1 MVCLEFALVTPYF
14 KIAVV
19 AVRLAMMKEKTLSDI
34 HQHWMQLALNEAL
47 KAVGNTHPNPA
58 VGAVIV
64 RDGQVLGKG
73 YTQPCGGHHAE
84 VEALKRAGD
93 VQGATLYVTLEPC
106 ASQGRT
112 PACTAA
118 IIPSGIVQVV
128 IASSDP
134 NPNMAGGADVL
145 QQAGIDVILGVCK
158 DEADVLNRPFF
169 HYIKTNMPWLIAKA
183 AISLDG
189 KMATRT
195 KHSQWISGAESRQH
209 AHGVRALCDAIV
221 VGVGTLVHDNPSLT
235 VRDARM
241 IGKPPLRVMLG
252 KHAPKP
258 WKDCKLLSDEAP
270 SRFYITHDSED
281 AQAWRDLGMQVML
294 VEDYQAAFKH
304 LAADGCLQVLL
315 EGGGKLHAAC
325 LEYGISNELL
335 LYQAPVLMGGV
346 EALSFWHGEG
356 VATMQDALHIKNIE
370 RVMLGQDMCIRGDIV
385 YPS

>member
-1 MVCLEFALVTPYF
+1 
-14 KIAVV
+14 
-19 AVRLAMMKEKTLSDI
+19 MKEEIVANI
-34 HQHWMQLALNEAL
+34 HQQWMQMALSEAM

-73 YTQPCGGHHAE
+73 FTQTCGGNHAE
-84 VEALKRAGD
+84 VEALQAAGD
-93 VQGATLYVTLEPC
+93 VAGATLYVTLEPC
-106 ASQGRT
+106 AAQGRT
-112 PACTAA
+112 PACTSA
-118 IIPSGIVQVV
+118 IIPSGIQTVV
-128 IASSDP
+128 YASSDP
-134 NPNMAGGADVL
+134 NPQMAGGAQVL
-145 QQAGIDVILGVCK
+145 EAAGIEVVANVCQA
-158 DEADVLNRPFF
+158 EADRLNRPFF
-169 HYIKTNMPWLIAKA
+169 HYIQYKMPWLIAKA

-221 VGVGTLVHDNPSLT
+221 VGVGTLVSDNPSLT
-235 VRDARM
+235 VRDAAI
-241 IGKPPLRVMLG
+241 IGQPPLRVMLG

-270 SRFYITHDSED
+270 SRFYVMHDSDD
-281 AQAWRDLGMQVML
+281 ALAWSELGMEVVL
-294 VEDYQAAFKH
+294 VENYEAAFQH

-325 LEYGISNELL
+325 LEHGISNELL
-335 LYQAPVLMGGV
+335 LYQAPVLIGGV
-346 EALSFWHGEG
+346 DAMSFWHGEG
-356 VATMQDALHIKNIE
+356 VETMQDALHIQNIE

>member
-1 MVCLEFALVTPYF
+1 
-14 KIAVV
+14 
-19 AVRLAMMKEKTLSDI
+19 MKEETLLDT
-34 HQHWMQLALNEAL
+34 HKHWMQFALNQAR
-47 KAVGNTHPNPA
+47 KGVGNTHPNPA

-73 YTQPCGGHHAE
+73 YTQPCGGNHAE
-84 VEALKRAGD
+84 VEALDAAGD

-106 ASQGRT
+106 ASAGRT
-112 PACTAA
+112 PACTSA
-118 IIPSGIVQVV
+118 IIPSGIVEVV

-134 NPNMAGGADVL
+134 NPEMAGGAKVL
-145 QQAGIDVILGVCK
+145 EEAGIEVIAGVCK
-158 DEADVLNRPFF
+158 QEADTLNRPFF
-169 HYIKTNMPWLIAKA
+169 HYIKTNMPWVIAKA

-195 KHSQWISGAESRQH
+195 KHSQWISGAESRKH

-235 VRDARM
+235 VRDANV

-252 KHAPKP
+252 KDAPKP
-258 WKDCKLLSDEAP
+258 FDDCKLLSDEAP
-270 SRFYITHDSED
+270 SRFYVLHDNED
-281 AQAWRDLGMQVML
+281 AQAWRDLGLDVVV
-294 VEDYQAAFKH
+294 VESYVAAFKH

-325 LEYGISNELL
+325 LAQHLSHELL
-335 LYQAPVLMGGV
+335 LYQAPVLIGGV
-346 EALSFWHGEG
+346 EAMSFWHGAG
-356 VATMQDALHIKNIE
+356 VATMQDALRIQHIE
-370 RVMLGQDMCIRGDIV
+370 RMMLGDDMCIRGDIV